1 MNIFGCDA
9 LAACAVFREVLYAF
23 LPNTS
28 RADLSHAHACID
40 VNEGYDYWSPYVTY
54 ALAFMQLL
62 GVFYSL
68 LAAFKNMFMIGIEF
82 VYTPLTSSCTYL
94 LSFSTR
100 NTLTTYLHTHIPLC
114 MHCTKIYLQW
124 IFRAL

>member
-1 MNIFGCDA
+1 MRHMNIFGCDA

-28 RADLSHAHACID
+28 RADLSHAHACND

-54 ALAFMQLL
+54 VLAFMQLL

-94 LSFSTR
+94 LSFFYTQY
-100 NTLTTYLHTHIPLC
+100 THYIFTYSHTFVH
-114 MHCTKIYLQW
+114 
-124 IFRAL
+124 ALY